1 MRTKKNSISVIIP
14 TRKRLKLL
22 KNALRSVINQ
32 STLPEQ
38 IIVIDDASENKVK
51 RYINILKS
59 KYRKINFEYVQRK
72 NYYEGSSPASINLG
86 FKYCSSEYL
95 AIIDDDDTW
104 HKNYL
109 DACIKRMTNSSSKL
123 IVSPLLHVKNKK
135 IKIGKKIPIKFKL
148 QDWLTFNPGLICSN
162 IFINRNVFKKL
173 NLLDGKLIYSA
184 DRDLMIRF
192 SLSNYKYSIL
202 NKPMV
207 FYNIDNHPS
216 KSKKFIRYL
225 KSNLRFY
232 KKYFFLMNLSSHFVN
247 LRKLL
252 TFSLIYLF
260 NYMR

>member
-59 KYRKINFEYVQRK
+59 KYIKINFEYVQRK

-104 HKNYL
+104 HKDYL
-109 DACIKRMTNSSSKL
+109 DACKKNDKFSSKL
-123 IVSPLLHVKNKK
+123 IVSH
-135 IKIGKKIPIKFKL
+135 
-148 QDWLTFNPGLICSN
+148 
-162 IFINRNVFKKL
+162 
-173 NLLDGKLIYSA
+173 
-184 DRDLMIRF
+184 
-192 SLSNYKYSIL
+192 
-202 NKPMV
+202 
-207 FYNIDNHPS
+207 
-216 KSKKFIRYL
+216 
-225 KSNLRFY
+225 
-232 KKYFFLMNLSSHFVN
+232 YFM
-247 LRKLL
+247 
-252 TFSLIYLF
+252 
-260 NYMR
+260 